1 VVHEIPSKP
10 CCAGGLRKRVAL
22 GCGQGG
28 AAAQRM
34 RELPNRRRQLHVR
47 LVTDVGEKPQDAV
60 SIGKR
65 QAPCQLALASP
76 KTSAPAGW
84 TAPSRKIVKTEP
96 AGLPKVEKL
105 SKRSRLAFPRSKNCQ
120 NEAGWPS
127 QGRKIVKTKPAG
139 LPKVE
144 KLSKPLRECSQREKK
159 SFLAAGWPAS
169 PEKKVPTRTGW
180 PASARKKVFQP
191 PAGRPTQEKKFFGH
205 RLASQAKKKS
215 FLVTGCAPSQPKKV
229 QTHSGW
235 PASAEKKVLGRLAGL
250 PAQKRQ
256 FLKSGPS
263 SQTAKDSFSS
273 GLQRTSSIYRFI
285 KNEYELQGLDRLR
298 SLNGKKFN
306 TLEPFIQ
313 ARIEDRKLNCYL
325 LKPSVP
331 FEVVYDIFGRIN
343 TGGMALNKQEL
354 RHAFYQGPAIVLL
367 KRLAA
372 QPQFSNWLGVRLNTK
387 RMIDQEAVLRCIAF
401 ARVDPSIAYRGN
413 LDKFLNEALKQLNSK
428 SSEAQAERDTI
439 EEQFPRTMQLAHD
452 LLGEDAFRLP
462 ALQRRGRLNIPVM
475 ESIYRA
481 LLLRPRSFW
490 QEQPQLSERY
500 RSLLVYD
507 KYREAVRIGTNNTV
521 HIRFPMAQ
529 EFLEGTNV

>member
-1 VVHEIPSKP
+1 MSTPPQPEDSPLNTSGQQSADGPRDDDDVDEEILDRPERN
-10 CCAGGLRKRVAL
+10 ADDRQDLLGLEIDV
-22 GCGQGG
+22 
-28 AAAQRM
+28 
-34 RELPNRRRQLHVR
+34 REDPFSIVD
-47 LVTDVGEKPQDAV
+47 LV
-60 SIGKR
+60 
-65 QAPCQLALASP
+65 
-76 KTSAPAGW
+76 
-84 TAPSRKIVKTEP
+84 RKIDTKRLILAPDFQRNEVWDLT
-96 AGLPKVEKL
+96 
-105 SKRSRLAFPRSKNCQ
+105 KRSRFIESVLLNYP
-120 NEAGWPS
+120 
-127 QGRKIVKTKPAG
+127 
-139 LPKVE
+139 LP
-144 KLSKPLRECSQREKK
+144 PLYLNQQKD
-159 SFLAAGWPAS
+159 G
-169 PEKKVPTRTGW
+169 VY
-180 PASARKKVFQP
+180 
-191 PAGRPTQEKKFFGH
+191 
-205 RLASQAKKKS
+205 
-215 FLVTGCAPSQPKKV
+215 LVV
-229 QTHSGW
+229 
-235 PASAEKKVLGRLAGL
+235 
-250 PAQKRQ
+250 
-256 FLKSGPS
+256 
-263 SQTAKDSFSS
+263 D